1 MAFRLKS
8 AKQYLTYA
16 ALVGVMLLVC
26 AAVSCGNSEKDGKQS
41 VSGTDTTVSSVE
53 PVDVSISDLHMEL
66 GYGIT
71 KRIDAVG
78 GTALKWSTSDDSI
91 ASVDSEGNIKGVDLG
106 ECVITATNE
115 FGRSAQCAVTVKK
128 TCYITIDDGPKDSVN
143 YLLDALK
150 ETDVKATFFLVDTAY
165 FSSVKRMYDEGHVLG
180 LHTKRYHSYKSYYS
194 NLELLNDH
202 LEELTGIRSDLVRFP
217 GGSNNTLA
225 DPLTIRR
232 VANGAHDLGYR
243 VFDWTISTADASPNR
258 SFELSCLRLRTEC
271 VGKQE
276 IILFHDQRF
285 TPRVIRTMVPELR
298 ERGYVFETLDHYPDD
313 SYEFKCRYNWNNK
326 DVPSDA
332 VELNKTEAELE
343 TGGFYKLKASMTPGS
358 SSDYIAWQSSDK
370 SVVKVNQDGQLTGI
384 APGEAVIT
392 VKTTSGATAQCKV
405 KVLPAP

>member
-78 GTALKWSTSDDSI
+78 GSALKWSTSDDSI

-150 ETDVKATFFLVDTAY
+150 ETDVKDSRNSRV
-165 FSSVKRMYDEGHVLG
+165 SG
-180 LHTKRYHSYKSYYS
+180 L
-194 NLELLNDH
+194 
-202 LEELTGIRSDLVRFP
+202 I
-217 GGSNNTLA
+217 
-225 DPLTIRR
+225 
-232 VANGAHDLGYR
+232 
-243 VFDWTISTADASPNR
+243 W
-258 SFELSCLRLRTEC
+258 
-271 VGKQE
+271 
-276 IILFHDQRF
+276 
-285 TPRVIRTMVPELR
+285 
-298 ERGYVFETLDHYPDD
+298 
-313 SYEFKCRYNWNNK
+313 
-326 DVPSDA
+326 
-332 VELNKTEAELE
+332 
-343 TGGFYKLKASMTPGS
+343 
-358 SSDYIAWQSSDK
+358 
-370 SVVKVNQDGQLTGI
+370 
-384 APGEAVIT
+384 
-392 VKTTSGATAQCKV
+392 
-405 KVLPAP
+405 